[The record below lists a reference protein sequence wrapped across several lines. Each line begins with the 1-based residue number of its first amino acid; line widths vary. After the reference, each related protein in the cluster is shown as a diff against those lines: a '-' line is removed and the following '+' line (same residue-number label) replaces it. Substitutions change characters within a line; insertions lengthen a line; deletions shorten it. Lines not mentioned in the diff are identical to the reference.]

1 MCPNVGCLLNLIA
14 AASEN
19 MGIGINGRLPWTLK
33 NEMAFFTKITT
44 NTKDNTKKNVV
55 IMGRRT
61 WECIPKKY
69 RPLAGRINI
78 VLTRGLLNLKEEAI
92 VCKSI
97 PAALEIISQPPLSEK
112 VETIWVIGGNSVYK
126 AAMETPNF
134 HRLYL
139 TQIKKYI
146 ECDTFFPS
154 IPKNFAQ
161 IDTTDVPKGIQEEN
175 GIQYEYKVYEKF

>member
-1 MCPNVGCLLNLIA
+1 MCSNGCLLNLIA

-33 NEMAFFTKITT
+33 NEMAFFSKITT
-44 NTKDNTKKNVV
+44 NTKNNSKKNVV

-78 VLTRGLLNLKEEAI
+78 VLTREEAI
-92 VCKSI
+92 VCESI
-97 PAALEIISQPPLSEK
+97 PAALEIISKPPLSEK

-139 TQIKKYI
+139 THVKKYI
-146 ECDTFFPS
+146 ECDTFFPD
-154 IPKNFAQ
+154 IPKNFIQ
-161 IDTTDVPKGIQEEN
+161 IDTTDVPKGIHEEN
-175 GIQYEYKVYEKF
+175 GIQYEYKVYEKS